1 MVPRVDVIIDDNFE
15 DNVQHFYINYDK
27 NSENVLI
34 KILNLFKKEGT
45 CYIKDFKSLVRSNI
59 DNKLN
64 VYNLK
69 EDFTFSIIKF
79 IETNFKGET

>member
-15 DNVQHFYINYDK
+15 DNVQHLYINYDK
-27 NSENVLI
+27 NFENVLI

-59 DNKLN
+59 DNKLIL
-64 VYNLK
+64 YNLK
-69 EDFTFSIIKF
+69 EDFNFSLIKF
-79 IETNFKGET
+79 IETNFKCEK